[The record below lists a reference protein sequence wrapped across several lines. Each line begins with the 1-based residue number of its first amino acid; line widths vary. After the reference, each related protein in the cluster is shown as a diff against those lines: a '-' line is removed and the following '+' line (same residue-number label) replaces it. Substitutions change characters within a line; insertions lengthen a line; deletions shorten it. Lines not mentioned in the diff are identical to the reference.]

1 MKCPMET
8 PGTAELLLDYCARK
22 LNPESTAIL
31 ERHFEICPSCRSFAE
46 GQRAV
51 WKALDSYAE
60 WDAPPVS
67 TDFDRRLYER
77 IEKAEKDVQWWDA
90 LVRPLRVL
98 TAHRGIAAAAAAC
111 VLIAAGV
118 MIQQPRRHVEP
129 VQPVQPTTAV
139 VDVQPE
145 QVERA
150 LNEMD
155 LLSEFSHKARTDT
168 NSKL

>member
-1 MKCPMET
+1 MSCPMET

-22 LNPESTAIL
+22 LNPESAAIL

-51 WKALDSYAE
+51 WAALDSYAE

-67 TDFDRRLYER
+67 ADFDRRLYER
-77 IEKAEKDVQWWDA
+77 IGKTETDAPWWDV

-98 TAHRGIAAAAAAC
+98 TAHRRIAAAVAAC

-118 MIQQPRRHVEP
+118 LIEPPRRQVEP
-129 VQPVQPTTAV
+129 VQPTMAI

-145 QVERA
+145 QVEQA

-155 LLSEFSHKARTDT
+155 MLSEFSHKARTDA

>member
-1 MKCPMET
+1 MET

-67 TDFDRRLYER
+67 ADFDGRLYER
-77 IEKAEKDVQWWDA
+77 IEKLDRAVPWWDV
-90 LVRPLRVL
+90 LVRPFRVL
-98 TAHRGIAAAAAAC
+98 TAHRGIAAGAAAC
-111 VLIAAGV
+111 LLIAAGV
-118 MIQQPRRHVEP
+118 LIEQRPLPQVEP
-129 VQPVQPTTAV
+129 VKPTVAV

-145 QVERA
+145 QVEQA

-155 LLSEFSHKARTDT
+155 MLSEFSHKARTDA

>member
-1 MKCPMET
+1 MNCPMET

-67 TDFDRRLYER
+67 ADFDRRLYER
-77 IEKAEKDVQWWDA
+77 IEEIDKDVPWWDV

-98 TAHRGIAAAAAAC
+98 TAHRGIAAAAAC

-118 MIQQPRRHVEP
+118 LFEQQPRRQVEP
-129 VQPVQPTTAV
+129 VEPAKPTMAV

-145 QVERA
+145 QVEQA

-155 LLSEFSHKARTDT
+155 MLSEFSHKARTDA

>member
-1 MKCPMET
+1 MSCPMET

-22 LNPESTAIL
+22 LSPESTAIL

-51 WKALDSYAE
+51 WAALDSYAE
-60 WDAPPVS
+60 WDAPTVS
-67 TDFDRRLYER
+67 ADFDRRLYGR
-77 IEKAEKDVQWWDA
+77 IEKDVPWWDV
-90 LVRPLRVL
+90 LVRPLRPL
-98 TAHRGIAAAAAAC
+98 MAHRAIAAAAAAC
-111 VLIAAGV
+111 LLITAGV
-118 MIQQPRRHVEP
+118 LLDRPMKQVT
-129 VQPVQPTTAV
+129 PVQPTMAV

-145 QVERA
+145 QVEQA

-155 LLSEFSHKARTDT
+155 LLSDFSHKARTDG

>member
-1 MKCPMET
+1 MSCPMET
-8 PGTAELLLDYCARK
+8 PESAELLLDYCARK

-51 WKALDSYAE
+51 WKALDAYAR

-67 TDFDRRLYER
+67 ADFDRRLYDR
-77 IEKAEKDVQWWDA
+77 IENDVPWWDV

-98 TAHRGIAAAAAAC
+98 TAHRRMAAAAAAC
-111 VLIAAGV
+111 ALIAVGVLIE
-118 MIQQPRRHVEP
+118 QPRRPAEP
-129 VQPVQPTTAV
+129 VQPTMAI

-145 QVERA
+145 QVEQA

-155 LLSEFSHKARTDT
+155 MLKIGRA
-168 NSKL
+168 